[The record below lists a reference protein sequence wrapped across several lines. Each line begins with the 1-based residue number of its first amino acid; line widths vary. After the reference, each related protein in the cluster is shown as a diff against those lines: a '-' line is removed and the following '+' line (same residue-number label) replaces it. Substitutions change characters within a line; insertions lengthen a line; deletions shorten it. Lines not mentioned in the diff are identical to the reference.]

1 MLREVPIEDEI
12 ARTETGDSVTI
23 FPGKDATAAAVFAA
37 RGWLADEPEVLRA
50 RILKEGISVEVQA
63 GNCVFRRGDP
73 PTGLYGIVSG
83 AVAVEGGH
91 GRQSPV
97 MTHVFRPG
105 DWFGL
110 TAVLDGSPRV
120 LTYRAL
126 EDASLVMV
134 ARARMLSLMEAN
146 PRIARRVVFL
156 AEIGSRIGTWAVRDL
171 LTQDAGRRLAAVL
184 YRVTGAGE
192 ITPDDP
198 EGFRLTH
205 QQLGEMAN
213 LSRHHVGRKL
223 AAFEAAGWIAC
234 GYNRIRLEDAEGLAE
249 FAHGDVG

>member
-1 MLREVPIEDEI
+1 V
-12 ARTETGDSVTI
+12 AI

-37 RGWLADEPEVLRA
+37 RGWLAGEPEALRA
-50 RILKEGISVEVQA
+50 RILREGIAVDVPA
-63 GNCVFRRGDP
+63 GACVFRRGDP

-97 MTHVFRPG
+97 MTHVFRSG

-120 LTYRAL
+120 LTYRVL
-126 EDASLVMV
+126 EDARLLLVL
-134 ARARMLSLMEAN
+134 RAPMLALMEAD
-146 PRIARRVVFL
+146 PRVARRVVYL

-192 ITPDDP
+192 IAPGGPD
-198 EGFRLTH
+198 GFRLTH

-223 AAFEAAGWIAC
+223 AALEAAGWIAC
-234 GYNRIRLEDAEGLAE
+234 GYNRIRLLDAEGLAG
-249 FAHGDVG
+249 FAYGDDAC